1 MLKGQAPKKTVRPR
15 QTKTLAPWPG
25 ARVVRGWGRALP
37 VSAQPSR
44 VTTIRCAPPGRA
56 LSPKGSTQSGMSAPP
71 VYSKQPKSGIC
82 SSIQDTLSRAGPT
95 HSTAQAAGPS
105 QPRGLQNGTKASFQ
119 SEKCLPLPTVLL
131 IRSREAQLKIQ
142 ATHKRE
148 LKVSNQQ
155 KHLSYSASTSLTP
168 SPPSCSMKGHT
179 HERTLPRLMRH
190 LCSPISRVICL
201 PRIGCICFQMSAK
214 QS

>member
-1 MLKGQAPKKTVRPR
+1 
-15 QTKTLAPWPG
+15 
-25 ARVVRGWGRALP
+25 
-37 VSAQPSR
+37 
-44 VTTIRCAPPGRA
+44 
-56 LSPKGSTQSGMSAPP
+56 MSALP

-95 HSTAQAAGPS
+95 HTTAQAAGPS
-105 QPRGLQNGTKASFQ
+105 QPRGLQNGTKESFQ
-119 SEKCLPLPTVLL
+119 SEKCLPLPPVSL
-131 IRSREAQLKIQ
+131 IRSREAQPKIQ

-155 KHLSYSASTSLTP
+155 KQLSYSTSTSLTP

-190 LCSPISRVICL
+190 LCPPISRVICL
-201 PRIGCICFQMSAK
+201 LRIGCICFQMSAK
-214 QS
+214 